1 MEKEYFYTVAL
12 LSSAHLPFTYTF
24 DKPLKTGQLVDVPLR
39 SKIKPA
45 VILDA
50 VSKPSFT
57 CKDICEVKKSFY
69 APWQIECAKFI
80 ASFYG
85 SAIGEALALM
95 VPYQNKK
102 TPVISF
108 SSNASIALSPAQTK
122 ARDFLNSQKNALLF
136 GDTGSGK
143 TEIYLSMMQEFLK
156 KDQSVIFL
164 MPEIGLTPQ
173 MQTRLERYF
182 GPRVALWHSKLTKK
196 KKETVLKDI
205 YDGVVRIVAGPR
217 SALFLPMDNLGLIVV
232 DEEHD
237 ESYKSN
243 SRPRYNARDL
253 ALWLGQK
260 RGVKVVLG
268 SATPSLQAYTK
279 LPTVRLRGT
288 YFASSRKV
296 YYEPGLHEMSDG
308 IVNQIK
314 KTLKKGRQ
322 AIVFVPTRAHF
333 KALVCRDCGSRV
345 ECPYCAVSMSVH
357 RNQNALICHY
367 CNFAQ
372 PIPNECPTCK
382 GKTIEA
388 NRIGTAEV
396 VKNLCEALPEARIG
410 QFDRDAIKTERQ
422 LKKLLKAFNNKELD
436 ILVGTQ
442 MLSKGH
448 DYHDIGL
455 SVIIGLD
462 AQLSMPDFRARE
474 KALALALQIAGRSG
488 RKGEGEVLIQTYNSD
503 FFKTYMDDYESF
515 LKDEIIARKGLYPPF
530 TRLSRLLIS
539 SKDESTCKKVLKDTL
554 KILKQ
559 FEPNVEVVGSGIA
572 GIGKIAGKFRYHI
585 LLRSTSAKAL
595 VLANSAC
602 RNSFVEIDMDP
613 LSFS

>member
-1 MEKEYFYTVAL
+1 MDEKYFYTVAL
-12 LSSAHLPFTYTF
+12 LGAAQNPLSYEYHL
-24 DKPLKTGQLVDVPLR
+24 LLESGALIDVPLH

-45 VILDA
+45 VILE
-50 VSKPSFT
+50 STPKPSFT
-57 CKDICEVKKSFY
+57 CKKISEVKKSFF
-69 APWQIECAKFI
+69 APWQIECARFI

-95 VPYQNKK
+95 VPYATKN
-102 TPVISF
+102 TPKIPF
-108 SSNASIALSPAQTK
+108 TCNASLALSPAQK
-122 ARDFLNSQKNALLF
+122 EAKNFLNSHKSALLF

-143 TEIYLSMMQEFLK
+143 TEIYLSIMQEALEDGK
-156 KDQSVIFL
+156 SVVFL

-173 MQTRLERYF
+173 MQTRLERHF

-196 KKETVLKDI
+196 KKEAVI
-205 YDGVVRIVAGPR
+205 EGINSGIIRIIAGPR
-217 SALFLPMDNLGLIVV
+217 SALFLPMENLGLIVV

-237 ESYKSN
+237 ESYKSS
-243 SRPRYNARDL
+243 SRPRYNAKDL

-260 RGVKVVLG
+260 EQIQVILG
-268 SATPSLQAYTK
+268 SATPSLQAYEK

-288 YFASSRKV
+288 YFASTRKIH
-296 YYEPGLHEMSDG
+296 YEAGLHEMSEG
-308 IVNQIK
+308 IIKHIK
-314 KTLKKGRQ
+314 KTMDKNRQ

-333 KALVCRDCGSRV
+333 KSLMCRDCGARV

-357 RNQNALICHY
+357 RHQNALKCHY

-372 PIPNECPTCK
+372 PIPKECPTCK
-382 GKTIEA
+382 GQTIEA

-396 VKNLCEALPEARIG
+396 VEALTLALPEAKIG

-422 LKKLLKAFNNKELD
+422 LKTLLKAFNAKELD

-462 AQLSMPDFRARE
+462 AQLGMADYRARE

-488 RKGEGEVLIQTYNSD
+488 RKGEGEVLIQTYNSE
-503 FFKTYMDDYESF
+503 FFKTYMDDYEAF

-530 TRLSRLLIS
+530 MRLSRLLIS
-539 SKDESTCKKVLKDTL
+539 HKDELTCKDTL
-554 KILKQ
+554 SRTLASLKQ
-559 FEPNVEVVGSGIA
+559 FEPSIEIVGSGA
-572 GIGKIAGKFRYHI
+572 ADIGRIAGKFRYHI

-595 VLANSAC
+595 VRANNAC
-602 RNSFVEIDMDP
+602 RNPLVEIDMDP

>member
-1 MEKEYFYTVAL
+1 MNEKYFYTVAL
-12 LSSAHLPFTYTF
+12 LGAAQNPLSYEYHLP
-24 DKPLKTGQLVDVPLR
+24 LELGALVDVPLH

-45 VILDA
+45 VILE
-50 VSKPSFT
+50 STPRPSFT
-57 CKDICEVKKSFY
+57 CKEIFEVKEAFY
-69 APWQIECAKFI
+69 TPWQLECARFI

-95 VPYQNKK
+95 VPYSLKDRPK
-102 TPVISF
+102 IPFTC
-108 SSNASIALSPAQTK
+108 NASLALSPAQREAK
-122 ARDFLNSQKNALLF
+122 NFLKSHKSALLF

-143 TEIYLSMMQEFLK
+143 TEIYLSMMQECLEGG
-156 KDQSVIFL
+156 QSVVFL

-173 MQTRLERYF
+173 MQMRLERYF

-196 KKETVLKDI
+196 KKESVLEGI
-205 YDGVVRIVAGPR
+205 NSGIVRIVAGPR
-217 SALFLPMDNLGLIVV
+217 SALFLPLDNLGLIVV

-237 ESYKSN
+237 ESYKSA

-253 ALWLGQK
+253 ALWLGKK
-260 RGVKVVLG
+260 RDIQVILG
-268 SATPSLQAYTK
+268 SATPSLNSYKK

-288 YFASSRKV
+288 YFVSSRKIH
-296 YYEPGLHEMSDG
+296 YEAGLHEMSEG
-308 IVNQIK
+308 ILKQID
-314 KTLKKGRQ
+314 KTLQKNRQ

-333 KALVCRDCGSRV
+333 KSLVCRDCGARV
-345 ECPYCAVSMSVH
+345 ECPYCSVSMSVH
-357 RNQNALICHY
+357 RHQNALRCHY
-367 CNFAQ
+367 CNFAMA
-372 PIPNECPTCK
+372 IPKECPTCK
-382 GKTIEA
+382 GQTIES

-396 VKNLCEALPEARIG
+396 VEALSLSFPNVKIG

-422 LKKLLKAFNNKELD
+422 LKKLLKDFNNQELD

-462 AQLSMPDFRARE
+462 AQLGMPDFRARE

-488 RKGEGEVLIQTYNSD
+488 RKGEGEVLIQTYNSE
-503 FFKTYMDDYESF
+503 FFKSYMDDYEAF
-515 LKDEIIARKGLYPPF
+515 IKDELIARKGLYPPF

-539 SKDESTCKKVLKDTL
+539 HKSELTCKEVLSHTL
-554 KILKQ
+554 ILLKQ
-559 FEPNVEVVGSGIA
+559 FEPRVEVVGSGVA
-572 GIGKIAGKFRYHI
+572 DIGRIAGKHRYHI
-585 LLRSTSAKAL
+585 LLRSSSVGEL
-595 VLANSAC
+595 VNANNAC
-602 RNSFVEIDMDP
+602 RNPLVEIDMDP

>member
-1 MEKEYFYTVAL
+1 MNKKYFYTVAL
-12 LSSAHLPFTYTF
+12 LGLAQPPLTYEF
-24 DKPLKTGQLVDVPLR
+24 DQLLEAGALVDVPLH
-39 SKIKPA
+39 SKVKSA
-45 VILDA
+45 VVLK
-50 VSKPSFT
+50 SSLEPSFT
-57 CKDICEVKKSFY
+57 CKEISEVKKSFF
-69 APWQIECAKFI
+69 APWQLECARFI

-95 VPYQNKK
+95 VPYATKN
-102 TPVISF
+102 TPKIPF
-108 SSNASIALSPAQTK
+108 TCNASLALSPAQREAK
-122 ARDFLNSQKNALLF
+122 SFLNSHQSALLF

-143 TEIYLSMMQEFLK
+143 TEIYLSIMQEALEEGK
-156 KDQSVIFL
+156 SVVFL

-173 MQTRLERYF
+173 MQTRLERHF
-182 GPRVALWHSKLTKK
+182 GPRVALWHSKLSKK
-196 KKETVLKDI
+196 KKESVLEGI
-205 YDGVVRIVAGPR
+205 SEGVVRIIAGPR

-237 ESYKSN
+237 ESYKSA

-253 ALWLGQK
+253 ALWLGKK
-260 RGVKVVLG
+260 RNLQTILG
-268 SATPSLQAYTK
+268 SATPSLTSYEK

-288 YFASSRKV
+288 YFASTRKIH
-296 YYEPGLHEMSDG
+296 YEAGLHEMSEG
-308 IVNQIK
+308 IINEIK
-314 KTLKKGRQ
+314 KTIKKERQ

-333 KALVCRDCGSRV
+333 KSLVCKDCGSRV

-357 RNQNALICHY
+357 RHHNALKCHY

-372 PIPNECPTCK
+372 PIPMECPSCK

-396 VKNLCEALPEARIG
+396 IEALAEALPEAKIG

-422 LKKLLKAFNNKELD
+422 LKALLKAFNNKELD

-455 SVIIGLD
+455 SVIIGID
-462 AQLSMPDFRARE
+462 AQLGMPDFKARE

-503 FFKTYMDDYESF
+503 FFKEYMDDYEVF
-515 LKDEIIARKGLYPPF
+515 LKDELSARKELYPPF
-530 TRLSRLLIS
+530 MRLSRLLIS
-539 SKDESTCKKVLKDTL
+539 HKNELTCKETL
-554 KILKQ
+554 ASTLSILKQ
-559 FEPNVEVVGSGIA
+559 FEPQVEIVGSGVADINM
-572 GIGKIAGKFRYHI
+572 IAGKFRYHI
-585 LLRSTSAKAL
+585 LLRSSSAKAL
-595 VLANSAC
+595 VAANSAC
-602 RNSFVEIDMDP
+602 RNPLVEIDMDP
-613 LSFS
+613 SSFS

>member
-1 MEKEYFYTVAL
+1 
-12 LSSAHLPFTYTF
+12 
-24 DKPLKTGQLVDVPLR
+24 
-39 SKIKPA
+39 
-45 VILDA
+45 
-50 VSKPSFT
+50 
-57 CKDICEVKKSFY
+57 
-69 APWQIECAKFI
+69 
-80 ASFYG
+80 
-85 SAIGEALALM
+85 
-95 VPYQNKK
+95 
-102 TPVISF
+102 
-108 SSNASIALSPAQTK
+108 
-122 ARDFLNSQKNALLF
+122 
-136 GDTGSGK
+136 
-143 TEIYLSMMQEFLK
+143 
-156 KDQSVIFL
+156 
-164 MPEIGLTPQ
+164 
-173 MQTRLERYF
+173 
-182 GPRVALWHSKLTKK
+182 
-196 KKETVLKDI
+196 
-205 YDGVVRIVAGPR
+205 
-217 SALFLPMDNLGLIVV
+217 
-232 DEEHD
+232 
-237 ESYKSN
+237 
-243 SRPRYNARDL
+243 
-253 ALWLGQK
+253 
-260 RGVKVVLG
+260 
-268 SATPSLQAYTK
+268 
-279 LPTVRLRGT
+279 
-288 YFASSRKV
+288 
-296 YYEPGLHEMSDG
+296 MSDG